1 MSENVTTEPDG
12 ASNSELAEL
21 TDFELDRKIGEQN
34 QMINR
39 ALAARDDALKAVTK
53 CEKSAVISAWRL
65 GQFLIEKK
73 RRLGHGQW
81 LPWLSTVGLG
91 ERQARRYLRLAEIG
105 LESDLDVS
113 IVRTLKKLDAVTP
126 ATAPAPASAKLAPV
140 EPEADNAAVIEQL
153 ESELSDARERCSIML
168 EAADPKSRKPIDT
181 INNQREL
188 IKTLKALAADWQGK
202 ASSARKENGALKRKI
217 AGLEK
222 QIQAMQ

>member
-1 MSENVTTEPDG
+1 MVSTTEPPV
-12 ASNSELAEL
+12 AATLAAL
-21 TDFELDRKIGEQN
+21 SDFNLDQKIGEQN

-113 IVRTLKKLDAVTP
+113 ITATIDRLDHQGAELQKAAREDMELARSWWRTWLDGFPHGTREWHAILQSVPDGPVSGKLWLNFLDAIDAATTDEERRNAYESRPWATP
-126 ATAPAPASAKLAPV
+126 
-140 EPEADNAAVIEQL
+140 
-153 ESELSDARERCSIML
+153 
-168 EAADPKSRKPIDT
+168 
-181 INNQREL
+181 
-188 IKTLKALAADWQGK
+188 
-202 ASSARKENGALKRKI
+202 
-217 AGLEK
+217 
-222 QIQAMQ
+222 